1 MTADLENQAKDQLSK
16 LSAHLHHYIHVPE
29 IFRNFV
35 KTDFAR

>member
-29 IFRNFV
+29 ILCISGRFL
-35 KTDFAR
+35 